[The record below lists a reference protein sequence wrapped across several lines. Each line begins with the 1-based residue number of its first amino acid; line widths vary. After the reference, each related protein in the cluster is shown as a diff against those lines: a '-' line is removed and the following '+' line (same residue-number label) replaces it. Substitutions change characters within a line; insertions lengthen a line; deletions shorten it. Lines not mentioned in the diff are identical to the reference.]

1 MNRSFPAAFGSNTS
15 APRTNSSMWKNRY
28 QNEEK
33 AVESARLAEVAR
45 RTEFNEI
52 NFPSL
57 GGGHTDVE
65 GWGGE
70 EKAIIKDSGNKWVE
84 LASDWKIHDIVE
96 KQYAEIKK
104 EQDDR
109 KKQEFSRV
117 IPKIYVENTNFG
129 TTRSKNEDTYE
140 EDPYVEYPHV
150 SRNTVNNDDDGWS
163 TVVPKPKKVKKTKTR
178 IEVPSGPSDD
188 NGPSIWENEEDEYEH
203 RYETFKAK
211 SGAY

>member
-1 MNRSFPAAFGSNTS
+1 MNRSFPAAFGNKNNT

-28 QNEEK
+28 HDEEN
-33 AVESARLAEVAR
+33 AARLAEVAR
-45 RTEFNEI
+45 RTELNDI

-57 GGGHTDVE
+57 GGHTGIE

-70 EKAIIKDSGNKWVE
+70 EHASIKESGNKWVE

-109 KKQEFSRV
+109 KKHEFSRV
-117 IPKIYVENTNFG
+117 IPKIYVENTSFG

-140 EDPYVEYPHV
+140 EDPYVEYPHA
-150 SRNTVNNDDDGWS
+150 SRNTVNHDNDGWS
-163 TVVPKPKKVKKTKTR
+163 TIAPKPKKVKKTKTR

-188 NGPSIWENEEDEYEH
+188 NGPSIWEHEDEEYT
-203 RYETFKAK
+203 Y
-211 SGAY
+211 

>member
-1 MNRSFPAAFGSNTS
+1 
-15 APRTNSSMWKNRY
+15 MWKNRY
-28 QNEEK
+28 QDEEK
-33 AVESARLAEVAR
+33 AAESARLAEIAR

-57 GGGHTDVE
+57 GGHTDVE

-70 EKAIIKDSGNKWVE
+70 EQPTIKESGNKWVE

-109 KKQEFSRV
+109 KKQEYSRV

-140 EDPYVEYPHV
+140 EDPYVEYPNV
-150 SRNTVNNDDDGWS
+150 SRHQTNDDDGWS
-163 TVVPKPKKVKKTKTR
+163 TVAPKPKKVKKTKTR

-188 NGPSIWENEEDEYEH
+188 NGPSIWEAEEEEY
-203 RYETFKAK
+203 
-211 SGAY
+211 